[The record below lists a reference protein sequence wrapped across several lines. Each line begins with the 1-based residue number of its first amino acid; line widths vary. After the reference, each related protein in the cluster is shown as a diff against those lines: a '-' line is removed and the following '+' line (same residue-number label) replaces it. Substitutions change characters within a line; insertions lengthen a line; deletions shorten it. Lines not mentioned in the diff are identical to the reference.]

1 MTLAQEQNVFAQDPP
16 SQDEQPQQHNDEWP
30 QELSEDVGTSVNPLT
45 APGFQSPYKNHHYVP
60 ARPPAR
66 ARIHLL
72 RMRPH
77 RLVHR
82 TPRLPRLPASL
93 AANITFLAIF
103 GLFFL
108 THAFLGIHYRIYS
121 YMLAVLF
128 GVALECIGYGGRI
141 GMYYDVFAEKNF
153 VLYLVGLTIGPA
165 FFSAAVYLCIGRI
178 IRVYE
183 ASEGALTFL
192 KPKTITLGFICCD
205 MISLVLQA
213 AGGGLASAAKT
224 EGARQKG
231 VNVMISGL
239 STQVVATTVFCC
251 VCMHLMWN
259 VKQGRPEMVNRES
272 EAFRR
277 TSRFRMFLVAIGVAT
292 ITILIRCIFRVA
304 ELSKGFK
311 SKLANDETMFEVWD
325 TTMMIICVAA
335 LMAAHPGLTL
345 GHARWK
351 EGAMQHPF
359 WRSQRSHEQQG
370 REMPA
375 GFTAAETVPIGTAIT
390 TDCPELEKVPTVADE
405 EAAESVRG
413 SASSERSIIVAEGRA
428 EERAKE
434 RVQGYRGLWP

>member
-1 MTLAQEQNVFAQDPP
+1 MFQLDPRR
-16 SQDEQPQQHNDEWP
+16 EHE
-30 QELSEDVGTSVNPLT
+30 LT
-45 APGFQSPYKNHHYVP
+45 AYECAHTEWCIELHGYLDY
-60 ARPPAR
+60 
-66 ARIHLL
+66 
-72 RMRPH
+72 
-77 RLVHR
+77 
-82 TPRLPRLPASL
+82 LPNL

-103 GLFFL
+103 GFFFL

-121 YMLAVLF
+121 YMVAVLL
-128 GVALECIGYGGRI
+128 GVTLECIGYGGRI

-178 IRVYE
+178 IRIYE

-224 EGARQKG
+224 EDARQKG
-231 VNVMISGL
+231 VNVMIGGL

-259 VKQGRPEMVNRES
+259 VKKGRPEMVSKES

-277 TSRFRMFLVAIGVAT
+277 TSRFRLFLSAIGVAT

-311 SKLANDETMFEVWD
+311 SKLANGESESRGTFRFSSI
-325 TTMMIICVAA
+325 TAN
-335 LMAAHPGLTL
+335 GLQTRL
-345 GHARWK
+345 CSKSGT
-351 EGAMQHPF
+351 
-359 WRSQRSHEQQG
+359 QQ
-370 REMPA
+370 
-375 GFTAAETVPIGTAIT
+375 
-390 TDCPELEKVPTVADE
+390 
-405 EAAESVRG
+405 
-413 SASSERSIIVAEGRA
+413 
-428 EERAKE
+428 
-434 RVQGYRGLWP
+434 